1 MELDLYQIVSLPFM
15 QRAFISCIILSIVL
29 GLLGTF
35 IVPRK
40 MAFMADGISHASLL
54 GVAVGLLLGIL
65 PLLMAVM
72 VAIIMGAI
80 VAALRSN
87 TRITQDGLIGILLT
101 GGMSSSIIVFS
112 MTPGFKPELFS
123 YLFGSILSTT
133 WTEVYIL
140 IGFSI
145 FTLILIKYFWRSL
158 VLSTVHD
165 QLSRVMNLPT
175 RTANYFLFV
184 FTAIALVTGVKI
196 LGIILV
202 SALLIIPVIT
212 SNLVTHSLKA
222 SVIATIIF
230 GLTGSVTGLFISF
243 ILDLPSGPCI
253 ALTLIGMFILALV
266 STSLKDIATSTSD

>member
-1 MELDLYQIVSLPFM
+1 
-15 QRAFISCIILSIVL
+15 
-29 GLLGTF
+29 
-35 IVPRK
+35 
-40 MAFMADGISHASLL
+40 
-54 GVAVGLLLGIL
+54 
-65 PLLMAVM
+65 
-72 VAIIMGAI
+72 
-80 VAALRSN
+80 
-87 TRITQDGLIGILLT
+87 
-101 GGMSSSIIVFS
+101 

-230 GLTGSVTGLFISF
+230 GLIGSVAGLFISF